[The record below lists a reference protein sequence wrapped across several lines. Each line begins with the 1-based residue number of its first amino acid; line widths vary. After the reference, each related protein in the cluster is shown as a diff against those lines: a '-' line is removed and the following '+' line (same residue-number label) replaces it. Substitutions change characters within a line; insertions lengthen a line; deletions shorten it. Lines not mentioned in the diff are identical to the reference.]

1 MPARRI
7 LGNGALSRDT
17 IAQQYDTLIRMKSP
31 MLDDSPSQRRVGLN
45 HFVMCALKIR
55 PNHFVVCCKEENC
68 WRYRGASP
76 GPHARCL
83 VGTNSSWQTGPD
95 FRS

>member
-31 MLDDSPSQRRVGLN
+31 MLDDSPSQRRVG
-45 HFVMCALKIR
+45 
-55 PNHFVVCCKEENC
+55 
-68 WRYRGASP
+68 
-76 GPHARCL
+76 
-83 VGTNSSWQTGPD
+83 
-95 FRS
+95 